1 MGAEGPLVNRFDD
14 IASQLCLRLLDR
26 DLRGVMFGVDVALRS
41 NPRPSP
47 RFKPTL
53 ASNTDSKLSN
63 AGRSVESF
71 GLTRRTEFTSSVL
84 VGVSGPVVR
93 TEDMMDAGVDVVERG
108 VGVVRQES
116 SGSAEG
122 VTVEGAA
129 ENENSF

>member
-108 VGVVRQES
+108 VGVVRPES
-116 SGSAEG
+116 SGSADG

-129 ENENSF
+129 ENENSL